1 MYPGY
6 HDALRTLTKK
16 YGTLL
21 IIDETHTI
29 CCGPGGYTAAY
40 GLKPDILTIGKPI
53 GSGSSLDCD
62 YEFIFR
68 YSICCLRTFKG
79 NLRCFG

>member
-1 MYPGY
+1 MDPNSDFLGY
-6 HDALRTLTKK
+6 HEALRNLTKK

-29 CCGPGGYTAAY
+29 CCGVGGYTAAY

-53 GSGSSLDCD
+53 GSGM
-62 YEFIFR
+62 F
-68 YSICCLRTFKG
+68 YSHALLIIRNSVRRLWNFQRIV
-79 NLRCFG
+79 